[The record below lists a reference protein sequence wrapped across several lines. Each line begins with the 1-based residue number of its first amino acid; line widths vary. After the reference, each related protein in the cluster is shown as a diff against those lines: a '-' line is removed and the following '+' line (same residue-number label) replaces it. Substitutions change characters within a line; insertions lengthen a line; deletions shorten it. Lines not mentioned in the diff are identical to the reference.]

1 MFISKEVLL
10 IFVYLSGRLF
20 YYDINNII
28 GSAKRKGFLKRILWG
43 VLFFIIIDNL
53 FTAIALFMLY
63 LLALTFDTFVIPSR
77 KRDKSLFYIFHIV
90 FGMIFIPAFS
100 GVVNMN
106 LSIIFNPLSYGA
118 SYILQKITIP
128 EALQNIKA
136 NYFLAVFTGFIF
148 TIKEGTII
156 IRLILAKMSTIPKKK
171 DEPRQR
177 DNKEYER
184 GKLIGIL
191 ERALIYFL
199 IIVNQVAAIAI
210 IIALKSLAR
219 FKELE
224 DKNFAEYFLIGSLL
238 SICVAIIPAFLIK
251 LIF

>member
-1 MFISKEVLL
+1 MFIPKEALL

-20 YYDINNII
+20 FYDINNII
-28 GSAKRKGFLKRILWG
+28 GSAKRKGFFKRALWG
-43 VLFFIIIDNL
+43 MLFFFIIDNFFSSVVL
-53 FTAIALFMLY
+53 LTLY
-63 LLALTFDTFVIPSR
+63 LLALAFDTVVVNPR
-77 KRDKSLFYIFHIV
+77 KRDKSLYYFLHIV

-100 GVVNMN
+100 GVIDMN
-106 LSIIFNPLSYGA
+106 LFTIFNPLSY
-118 SYILQKITIP
+118 SLLYII
-128 EALQNIKA
+128 QNITLPAAFMHVKA
-136 NYFLAVFTGFIF
+136 DFFLAVFTGFIF

-156 IRLILAKMSTIPKKK
+156 IRLILAKMSTVPKKK

-238 SICVAIIPAFLIK
+238 SICVAIIPAFVIK
-251 LIF
+251 LLF

>member
-1 MFISKEVLL
+1 MYIPKEVLL
-10 IFVYLSGRLF
+10 IFVYLSGRLL

-28 GSAKRKGFLKRILWG
+28 GSAKRKGFYKRILWG
-43 VLFFIIIDNL
+43 VLFFFIIDNFFSSLVL
-53 FTAIALFMLY
+53 FILY
-63 LLALTFDTFVIPSR
+63 LLALLFDTFAVKPR
-77 KRDKSLFYIFHIV
+77 KRDKSLFYILHMV

-100 GVVNMN
+100 GVIDMDLLN
-106 LSIIFNPLSYGA
+106 IFNPFSYA
-118 SYILQKITIP
+118 VLYILQDITIP
-128 EALQNIKA
+128 ETLRHIKA
-136 NYFLAVFTGFIF
+136 DFFLAVFTGFIF

-171 DEPRQR
+171 DEPGQR

-238 SICVAIIPAFLIK
+238 SICVAIIPAFIIK